1 MPPAEILGVVD
12 AEDVGVGVAAGVG
25 VDDGVGD
32 DFGVGDVAG
41 VGVGVVVLP
50 RFRLLTCTGVVL
62 SRFCSISQLAI
73 FIVSPGPDRPV
84 RLQGQAVIESSRNG
98 NNITQAAY
106 LHRGIPICIRIC
118 SVSQLAKLIRSPRQ
132 YCSI

>member
-62 SRFCSISQLAI
+62 SVF
-73 FIVSPGPDRPV
+73 VPSPNSPYSLFPQDQTDPSDFRDR
-84 RLQGQAVIESSRNG
+84 L
-98 NNITQAAY
+98 
-106 LHRGIPICIRIC
+106 
-118 SVSQLAKLIRSPRQ
+118 
-132 YCSI
+132 